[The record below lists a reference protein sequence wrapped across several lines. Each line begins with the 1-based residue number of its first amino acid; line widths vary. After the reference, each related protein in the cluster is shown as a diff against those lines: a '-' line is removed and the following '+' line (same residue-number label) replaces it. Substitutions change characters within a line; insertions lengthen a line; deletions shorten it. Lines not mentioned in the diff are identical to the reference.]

1 MLRIHQPPIGES
13 VNNGYTELK
22 VNGQKTEPWFCRVSA
37 VPYDTVWP
45 GFQRPLDQTEI
56 AAFLSLE
63 TDSPVE
69 IVAVLEKPV
78 LEAVVRPLSKKAE
91 VKVLEDGH
99 TVCAKL
105 PACGNYTL
113 EINGTHN
120 ALHIFANPVN
130 DFGVNKDDPN
140 VLYYAPGVYE
150 LGDIELEDGQTL
162 FVDGGAVLYGSVN
175 VINKK
180 NVKILG
186 YGVIDG
192 SREVR
197 TNDTLLIAWQANLPE
212 MGLALKNDT
221 YDLRDEESLRRHL
234 EEEHVLNG
242 CVHMYSCRDCEIN
255 GIIAR
260 DSSTF
265 AYILANCERVNVE
278 WAKTIGM
285 WRYNSDGID
294 TINSRYIRV
303 ANCFL
308 RDFDDCMVIKGIKG
322 WDKEN
327 QHHISVTGCT
337 IWGDWGSCLELGA
350 ETCADEYYDILWDDC
365 DIIHAA
371 HVFMRLH
378 NSDRAWVHNMLVR
391 NIRCEYSKYDLEP
404 VYQHDMNAP
413 YPESDKPYYPML
425 INSPI
430 YDGPYSKDHIIGR
443 VSDLR
448 FENIQ
453 TFADTQGVK
462 PFMAFEGYD
471 EEHSNV
477 GVVVENLT
485 LNGKRLKEADVQIKL
500 GKWDTLSF
508 K

>member
-1 MLRIHQPPIGES
+1 MLRIHQPPLGES

-22 VNGQKTEPWFCRVSA
+22 VNGEKTEPWFCRVSA
-37 VPYDTVWP
+37 IPYDTVWP
-45 GFQRPLDQTEI
+45 GCQRPIDQTEI

-69 IVAVLEKPV
+69 IVAVSEEPV
-78 LEAVVRPLSKKAE
+78 SEAVVRPLSKKAS
-91 VKVLEDGH
+91 VKVMEDGH
-99 TVCAKL
+99 TVCVKL
-105 PACGNYTL
+105 PSCGHYTL
-113 EINGTHN
+113 EINGPHN

-130 DFGVNKDDPN
+130 DFGVDKADPN
-140 VLYYAPGVYE
+140 VIYYAPGVYDI
-150 LGDIELEDGQTL
+150 GNIELEDGQTL

-180 NVKILG
+180 NVKIVG

-197 TNDTLLIAWQANLPE
+197 TDDTLLITWQANLPE
-212 MGLALKNDT
+212 IGLSLKNDT
-221 YDLRDEESLRRHL
+221 YDLRNEENLRRHL
-234 EEEHVLNG
+234 EEEQVLNG
-242 CVHMYSCRDCEIN
+242 CIHMYSCVDSEIN

-294 TINSRYIRV
+294 TMNSRYIRV

-365 DIIHAA
+365 DIIHAT

-413 YPESDKPYYPML
+413 YPKSDKPYYPAL

-430 YDGPYSKDHIIGR
+430 YDGPYSRDHIIGK

-453 TFADTQGVK
+453 IFADTEGVI
-462 PFMAFEGYD
+462 PFIAFEGYD
-471 EEHSNV
+471 EEHSNF
-477 GVVVENLT
+477 GVVVENIT
-485 LNGKRLKEADVQIKL
+485 LNGKKLKEEDVQIKL